1 VGVKVREIGSILK
14 AKLGWILPSNR
25 KNISENLG
33 NFIFIVF
40 GKDWEFLIKS
50 SLSVGAGF
58 ADNLTADG
66 QIID

>member
-1 VGVKVREIGSILK
+1 VGAKVREIGSILK

-40 GKDWEFLIKS
+40 GKDWEFNKIIIICR
-50 SLSVGAGF
+50 GGF
-58 ADNLTADG
+58 C
-66 QIID
+66 